1 LIKSKN
7 VIFNEHNVKHFFY
20 RVEYQH
26 RGSPQVHML
35 LWLENAPVFD
45 PAKPETFSACV
56 TLINKYITC
65 MVDNSSPAHQYLHK
79 NTHNHT
85 HTCYRTDKDKQMKKC
100 RFNIPYPPM
109 NETCILTPLTADNS
123 NTIRRKIRIQQYEK
137 VLQYLRD
144 FKDSDSSSDPS
155 LEDIL
160 QILSIRDVNEYKS
173 IIRTVIKRPTV
184 FLKRTIKQ
192 RMISGFNEE
201 LFPLWQS
208 NMDIQFILDVYSCVR
223 YVIEYIGKSQ
233 RGISKLMRDIVENL
247 KTSTDIPVKEQLKK
261 IASTFSGSQEI
272 SAQEA
277 VYTCLGMKQAN
288 TSTGYIFINTS
299 HPDKRTRMLKPIAIR
314 GEMDPQSDDIFY
326 DGLIEYYSSR
336 PYSLEGITLA
346 EFGANYE
353 VRGKK
358 KIYYS
363 QF

>member
-1 LIKSKN
+1 LSDDTVLTYAQQSDLIRQGPVVCATYFDHRFRALFKLIKSKN
-7 VIFNEHNVKHFFY
+7 VIFKEHSVKHFFY

-26 RGSPQVHML
+26 RGSPHVHML
-35 LWLENAPVFD
+35 LWLDNALVFD
-45 PAKPETFSACV
+45 PAKPETFGVCV

-65 MVDNSSPAHQYLHK
+65 MVDDGSPAHEYLHK
-79 NTHNHT
+79 NTHSYT

-109 NETCILTPLTADNS
+109 NETCILTPLTEDIS
-123 NTIRRKIRIQQYEK
+123 NPITRKIRTLQYEK
-137 VLQYLRD
+137 LLQYLRD

-160 QILSIRDVNEYKS
+160 QKLSIEDVNEYKS
-173 IIRTVIKRPTV
+173 IIRTIIRRPTV

-223 YVIEYIGKSQ
+223 YAIEYIGKSQ
-233 RGISKLMRDIVENL
+233 RGISKLTRDIVENL
-247 KTSTDIPVKEQLKK
+247 KSSTDLSVKEQLKK

-277 VYTCLGMKQAN
+277 VYTCLGMKQYN

-299 HPDKRTRMLKPIAIR
+299 HPDKRTRMLNNN
-314 GEMDPQSDDIFY
+314 GS
-326 DGLIEYYSSR
+326 
-336 PYSLEGITLA
+336 
-346 EFGANYE
+346 
-353 VRGKK
+353 
-358 KIYYS
+358 
-363 QF
+363 